1 MYIRGERVCRNRPR
15 MSRDMNVLLCI
26 CAAFLH
32 SVFAQSSVC
41 STQMFSEVG
50 GAITYGERFGVVS
63 GCQLHVLSASFVI
76 PTSIPVAEF
85 KTLHQADFE
94 VAMITYFSQSLPNPP
109 TIHNLTVRVQM
120 SSLATSP
127 KALIVDFMLH
137 SPHRI
142 HGTID
147 PVQVNLYLAQFSIPS
162 GTFIAVD
169 DAVVL
174 QEIEVVFGT
183 AAIISASVG
192 GVCLIAII
200 VGICYCCRDCG
211 KNKSHS
217 DKKTR
222 GKKSKSHPDGDEE
235 DEDEEEGGLVGG
247 SDDRNGRNKKK
258 VYA

>member
-1 MYIRGERVCRNRPR
+1 

-211 KNKSHS
+211 KNKSQYRKEKRQKNSQGDMKQKPNDKNEEIEEES
-217 DKKTR
+217 DE
-222 GKKSKSHPDGDEE
+222 EE
-235 DEDEEEGGLVGG
+235 DELVKKNPHT
-247 SDDRNGRNKKK
+247 SSLNAKGRR
-258 VYA
+258 V